1 MNYFIST
8 IVSAILA
15 LVYTVLIFL
24 VVLFAGFA
32 LLLVIYV
39 IIFTVIFL
47 FTALV
52 LSLIIMAGTNNT
64 KQRH

>member
-8 IVSAILA
+8 IGSAILA

-24 VVLFAGFA
+24 TLFFTGFSMSLIVYA
-32 LLLVIYV
+32 

-47 FTALV
+47 FTVFILAV
-52 LSLIIMAGTNNT
+52 ITAAADNKI

>member
-1 MNYFIST
+1 MKIFIST
-8 IVSAILA
+8 IVAALLA

-24 VVLFAGFA
+24 TRFFAGISMS
-32 LLLVIYV
+32 LIIYA

-47 FTALV
+47 FAL
-52 LSLIIMAGTNNT
+52 LILLALASADDKI

>member
-24 VVLFAGFA
+24 AVLFAGFE
-32 LLLVIYV
+32 LLLVIYT

-47 FTALV
+47 FTALA
-52 LSLIIMAGTNNT
+52 LSLIMMAGTNNI

>member
-24 VVLFAGFA
+24 AMLFAGFA

-52 LSLIIMAGTNNT
+52 LSLIMMAGTNNI

>member
-8 IVSAILA
+8 TVSAILA

-24 VVLFAGFA
+24 TMFFAGFSMPLIVYA
-32 LLLVIYV
+32 

-47 FTALV
+47 FTVFIFAV
-52 LSLIIMAGTNNT
+52 ITAAADNKI

>member
-1 MNYFIST
+1 MNIFIST
-8 IVSAILA
+8 IAAALLA

-24 VVLFAGFA
+24 TLFFAGFSMSLIVYA
-32 LLLVIYV
+32 

-47 FTALV
+47 FTVLV
-52 LSLIIMAGTNNT
+52 LLALASADDKI

>member
-1 MNYFIST
+1 MSYFTST
-8 IVSAILA
+8 AVSAILA

-24 VVLFAGFA
+24 TLFFTGFSMSLIVYA
-32 LLLVIYV
+32 

-47 FTALV
+47 FTVFILAV
-52 LSLIIMAGTNNT
+52 IKDAADNKI